1 MIELIEQYAPWIIT
15 VVAILSPQIPAWI
28 TRAVSD
34 RNLLKTFEDVKDLAS
49 NVKIKEADILKA
61 ISTVSNVTQSLKN
74 EIDKMS
80 LKVNDEISRINDT
93 ILEFT
98 DSEIYQKM
106 LLGLDQLD
114 ELKELLKNKDTTIEQ
129 LGQVIKDIKKKLGD

>member
-1 MIELIEQYAPWIIT
+1 MIEIITQYAPWIIT
-15 VVAILSPQIPAWI
+15 VVAVLGPQIPAWI
-28 TRAVSD
+28 TRAVND

-49 NVKIKEADILKA
+49 NIKIKESDILKA
-61 ISTVSNVTQSLKN
+61 MSTVSNVTQSLKN
-74 EIDKMS
+74 EIDIMS

-106 LLGLDQLD
+106 LLGLNQLD

>member
-1 MIELIEQYAPWIIT
+1 MIEIITQYAPWIIT
-15 VVAILSPQIPAWI
+15 VVAVLGPQIPAWI
-28 TRAVSD
+28 TRSVND
-34 RNLLKTFEDVKDLAS
+34 KNLLKTFEDVKDLAS
-49 NVKIKEADILKA
+49 NVKIKESDILKA
-61 ISTVSNVTQSLKN
+61 MTTVSNVTQSLKN

-106 LLGLDQLD
+106 LLGLNQLD

>member
-1 MIELIEQYAPWIIT
+1 MSRFPVTIR
-15 VVAILSPQIPAWI
+15 
-28 TRAVSD
+28 RAVND
-34 RNLLKTFEDVKDLAS
+34 KNLLKTFEDVKDLAS

-61 ISTVSNVTQSLKN
+61 MSAVVNVTQSLKN

-106 LLGLDQLD
+106 LLGLNQLD
-114 ELKELLKNKDTTIEQ
+114 EFKELLKNKDTTIEQ
-129 LGQVIKDIKKKLGD
+129 LGQVIKDIKKKLGDWYVSWKVYVFKIKS

>member
-1 MIELIEQYAPWIIT
+1 MIEIITQYAPWIIT
-15 VVAILSPQIPAWI
+15 VVAVLGPQIPAWI
-28 TRAVSD
+28 TRAVND

-49 NVKIKEADILKA
+49 NIKIKEADILKA
-61 ISTVSNVTQSLKN
+61 MSTVSNVTQSLKN
-74 EIDKMS
+74 EIDIMS

-106 LLGLDQLD
+106 LLGLNQLD

>member
-1 MIELIEQYAPWIIT
+1 MIEIITQYAPWIIT
-15 VVAILSPQIPAWI
+15 VVAVLGPQIPAWVI
-28 TRAVSD
+28 RAVND
-34 RNLLKTFEDVKDLAS
+34 KKLLNTFEDVKDLAS
-49 NVKIKEADILKA
+49 NVKIKESDILKA
-61 ISTVSNVTQSLKN
+61 MSTVSNVTQSLKN
-74 EIDKMS
+74 EIDIMS

-106 LLGLDQLD
+106 LLGLNQLD

>member
-1 MIELIEQYAPWIIT
+1 MIEIITQYAPWIIT
-15 VVAILSPQIPAWI
+15 VVAVLGPQIPAWI
-28 TRAVSD
+28 KRSVND
-34 RNLLKTFEDVKDLAS
+34 KNLLKTFKDVKDLAS

-93 ILEFT
+93 ILKFT

-106 LLGLDQLD
+106 LLGLNQLD